1 MSRIPKSTDWPENS
15 IKRADRIIP
24 PFEIV
29 QKSRH
34 FTSREIEILELLLEG
49 SRLKDIADAL
59 GLSEGT
65 VKVYVVR
72 MRAKTHSPTT
82 IKMVVDYA
90 LRKERA
96 NGQQTASK

>member
-1 MSRIPKSTDWPENS
+1 MTRIPKSADWPESS

-34 FTSREIEILELLLEG
+34 FTAREIEILELLLEG
-49 SRLKDIADAL
+49 FRLKGVADQL

-72 MRAKTHSPTT
+72 MRAKTNSPTT
-82 IKMVVDYA
+82 IKLVVDYA

-96 NGQQTASK
+96 HGQQTASE